1 MRPIERWK
9 AVIDIAEGERFEVSS
24 RGRVRESA
32 TGKILKPTKTKAGYL
47 VVRARWGGQRQ
58 SVTLHRLVAKAFLPG
73 KPTFPV
79 IFKDGRRDRCMAS
92 NLEWA
97 HGNKKIIRY
106 QKLTESDVRYI
117 RKHWPSVTQ
126 RELAAEFG
134 VCRQTISEV
143 VTGKTFVGPR
153 WESNMPNG

>member
-1 MRPIERWK
+1 MRAKERWK
-9 AVIDIAEGERFEVSS
+9 TVLEIADGNRFEVSS
-24 RGRVRESA
+24 RGRVRELA
-32 TGKILKPTKTKAGYL
+32 TGKIQRLAQTKDGFL
-47 VVRARWGGQRQ
+47 VVRARYGDQRQ

-79 IFKDGRRDRCMAS
+79 IFKDGRRNRCTVS
-92 NLEWA
+92 NLQWA

-106 QKLTESDVRYI
+106 RKLTDSDVRYI
-117 RKHWPSVTQ
+117 RQHWPSVRQ
-126 RELAAEFG
+126 QELADQFG

-153 WESNMPNG
+153 WNQDHLW